1 MLDGVDARCGF
12 AALGIRSSLG
22 HLISGW
28 GAAQGKAMPEWHSR
42 CGQLLDT
49 LNSFGKFGGRNI
61 HTACIF
67 RNLITRPVC
76 LADQSSREARIARPA
91 GNKRIRST
99 LRFYSCWPLSVPNY
113 RFITEACEVEVTR
126 RVDR

>member
-1 MLDGVDARCGF
+1 MLDGVDARCRF

-61 HTACIF
+61 HTACILWPESSEPRVHVSKKSHSSPSIHRSAESF
-67 RNLITRPVC
+67 PVHMPHSKSLSTGLISP
-76 LADQSSREARIARPA
+76 
-91 GNKRIRST
+91 GG
-99 LRFYSCWPLSVPNY
+99 
-113 RFITEACEVEVTR
+113 
-126 RVDR
+126 